1 MMEENR
7 SGTPGGPAEGGEAH
21 EESLRERVVDGTR
34 HALERAK
41 EGLATG
47 ATEVAEK
54 ARIAATETRVR
65 AEKLVEFVREA
76 EPDEQ
81 LKETVA
87 GGTERSID
95 RAGDAL
101 IGAAPAIGRGA
112 EKAAAKLGEVLHSVA
127 HPLAVVLGAIA
138 GTLGGW
144 WKKAAEE
151 RYDLPLSEEEA
162 CLAHFQTLENLA
174 PELDFA
180 RARTGYAF
188 GYVASRNPGY
198 RGRSFDEVEPEL
210 RQGFGSELASDYDL
224 LREFTRYGYGR
235 GAGAGL

>member
-7 SGTPGGPAEGGEAH
+7 GGETSGSVGAEH
-21 EESLRERVVDGTR
+21 DQEGSLRGRVVEGTR
-34 HALERAK
+34 HALERARD
-41 EGLATG
+41 GLSTG
-47 ATEVAEK
+47 AAEVAEK
-54 ARIAATETRVR
+54 ARAAASETRDR
-65 AEKLVEFVREA
+65 AGQLVEFVREA
-76 EPDEQ
+76 QPDEH
-81 LKETVA
+81 LKETVS

-95 RAGDAL
+95 RAGEAL

-112 EKAAAKLGEVLHSVA
+112 EKAATKLGEVLHSVA

-162 CLAHFQTLENLA
+162 CRAHFQTLQDLA
-174 PELDFA
+174 PDLDYN

-210 RQGFGSELASDYDL
+210 RQGFGTELASDYDL
-224 LREFTRYGYGR
+224 LRDFTRYGYDR
-235 GAGAGL
+235 GTGTSF